1 MRRFATAFLLLLG
14 STVPASAD
22 EPFRCLLIEAGG
34 VSEAEARTAVGLICD
49 DLRHESGGRGTFE
62 IRMGTL
68 GSLVNV
74 TATRL
79 DTGESISVRAEGLE
93 EIPLASARIAE
104 ALVHHR
110 TLATTQRVDNLLV
123 EETRETRVKRGS
135 VKFTLGVADVESI
148 GHGARGA
155 GFSLGLMYA
164 SPRFALPAEMRFAWD
179 EAEYGEP
186 GISLFSVSLG
196 GRGYLSKRDVS
207 PFVGG
212 GLGILRLEASEGE
225 FPYPGSPSSGY
236 FQAERFGLAPY
247 VEAGVEVLRLH
258 RGRIALHVRA
268 DFPLAALHSEAVEVW
283 SEWDPAG
290 RPPHVEQVYPAQS
303 RYVVP
308 VSLGLSVAF

>member
-1 MRRFATAFLLLLG
+1 MRRLVAVFLLALGATA
-14 STVPASAD
+14 PAGAD
-22 EPFRCLLIEAGG
+22 EPFRCVLKEAGG
-34 VSEAEARTAVGLICD
+34 LSAVEAGTAVGLLCD
-49 DLRHESGGRGTFE
+49 DLRRESGGQGTFE
-62 IRMGTL
+62 IRLGVL

-79 DTGESISVRAEGLE
+79 DTGESISVRAGGLE
-93 EIPLASARIAE
+93 EVPLASARIAE

-110 TLATTQRVDNLLV
+110 TLASTQRVDNLLV
-123 EETRETRVKRGS
+123 EETREARVKRGS
-135 VKFTLGVADVESI
+135 VKFTLGVADLESI

-155 GFSLGLMYA
+155 GFSLGLTYA
-164 SPRFALPAEMRFAWD
+164 TPRFALPAEMRFAWD
-179 EAEYGEP
+179 DNAYPEP

-212 GLGILRLEASEGE
+212 GLGLLWLDAHGGE
-225 FPYPGSPSSGY
+225 YPYPGGPSSGY
-236 FQAERFGLAPY
+236 FQAESLGVAPY

-268 DFPLAALHSEAVEVW
+268 DFPLAALHSEEIEVW
-283 SEWDPAG
+283 SEWD
-290 RPPHVEQVYPAQS
+290 RPGSAPRVYPAQS

-308 VSLGLSVAF
+308 VSIGLSVAF

>member
-1 MRRFATAFLLLLG
+1 MRRLLAVFFLALG
-14 STVPASAD
+14 STLPAGAD
-22 EPFRCLLIEAGG
+22 EPFQCVLKEAGG
-34 VSEAEARTAVGLICD
+34 VAAAEAGTAVGLICG
-49 DLRHESGGRGTFE
+49 DLRRESGGRGVFE
-62 IRMGTL
+62 IRLGLL

-93 EIPLASARIAE
+93 EVPLASARIAE

-110 TLATTQRVDNLLV
+110 TLAATQRVDNLLA
-123 EETRETRVKRGS
+123 EETREARAKRGA
-135 VKFTLGVADVESI
+135 VKFALGVADLESI

-155 GFSLGLMYA
+155 GFSLGLTYA
-164 SPRFALPAEMRFAWD
+164 TPRFALPAEMRFAFD
-179 EAEYGEP
+179 DTEHGEP
-186 GISLFSVSLG
+186 GMSLFSVSVG

-212 GLGILRLEASEGE
+212 GLGLLRLDATEGE
-225 FPYPGSPSSGY
+225 YPYGGPSSGY
-236 FQAERFGLAPY
+236 FQAEWFGLAPY

-268 DFPLAALHSEAVEVW
+268 DLPLAALQSHEIEVW
-283 SEWDPAG
+283 SEWDPGTAS
-290 RPPHVEQVYPAQS
+290 PVVERVYPAQS

-308 VSLGLSVAF
+308 VSIGLSVAF

>member
-1 MRRFATAFLLLLG
+1 MKRLAAAVLLTLG
-14 STVPASAD
+14 SIVPASAD
-22 EPFRCLLIEAGG
+22 EPFQCLLKEAGG
-34 VSEAEARTAVGLICD
+34 VSAVEAGTAVGLICD
-49 DLRHESGGRGTFE
+49 DLRRESGGRGSFE
-62 IRMGTL
+62 IRLGVL

-93 EIPLASARIAE
+93 EVPLASARIAE

-110 TLATTQRVDNLLV
+110 TLVTTQRVDNLLAQ
-123 EETRETRVKRGS
+123 ETREARVKRGA
-135 VKFTLGVADVESI
+135 VKFTLGVADLESI

-179 EAEYGEP
+179 DTANGEAAM
-186 GISLFSVSLG
+186 SLFSVSVG
-196 GRGYLSKRDVS
+196 GRGYLSKKDVS

-212 GLGILRLEASEGE
+212 GLGLLRLDATQGE
-225 FPYPGSPSSGY
+225 YPYGGPSSDY
-236 FQAERFGLAPY
+236 FQAETFGLAPY
-247 VEAGVEVLRLH
+247 VETGVEVLRLH

-268 DFPLAALHSEAVEVW
+268 DFPLTSLESQEVEVW

-290 RPPHVEQVYPAQS
+290 RVPRVERVYPAQS

-308 VSLGLSVAF
+308 VSIGISVAF

>member
-1 MRRFATAFLLLLG
+1 MRRFAAAFLLALG
-14 STVPASAD
+14 STASASAV
-22 EPFRCLLIEAGG
+22 EPFSCLLMEAGG
-34 VSEAEARTAVGLICD
+34 ASEAEARTAAGLICD
-49 DLRHESGGRGTFE
+49 DLRRESGARGAFE
-62 IRMGTL
+62 IRLGVL
-68 GSLVNV
+68 GSVVNV

-79 DTGESISVRAEGLE
+79 DTGESISVQAGGLE

-104 ALVHHR
+104 ALVRHQR
-110 TLATTQRVDNLLV
+110 FAATQRVDNLLQ
-123 EETRETRVKRGS
+123 EETREARAKRGS
-135 VKFTLGVADVESI
+135 VKFTLGVADLESI

-179 EAEYGEP
+179 DTEYGEP
-186 GISLFSVSLG
+186 GISLFSASLG

-212 GLGILRLEASEGE
+212 GLGLLRLEASEGE
-225 FPYPGSPSSGY
+225 YPYPGSPSSGY
-236 FQAERFGLAPY
+236 FQAEWFGLAPY

-268 DFPLAALHSEAVEVW
+268 DFPLAALQSEEVEVW

-290 RPPHVEQVYPAQS
+290 RAPRVERVYPAQS

-308 VSLGLSVAF
+308 VSIGLSVAF

>member
-1 MRRFATAFLLLLG
+1 MRRLVAVFLLALGATA
-14 STVPASAD
+14 PAGAD
-22 EPFRCLLIEAGG
+22 EPFRCVLKEAGG
-34 VSEAEARTAVGLICD
+34 LSAVEAGTAVGLICD
-49 DLRHESGGRGTFE
+49 DLRRESGGQGTFE
-62 IRMGTL
+62 IRLGVL

-79 DTGESISVRAEGLE
+79 DTGESISVRAGGLE
-93 EIPLASARIAE
+93 EVPLASARIAE

-110 TLATTQRVDNLLV
+110 TLASTQRVDNLLV
-123 EETRETRVKRGS
+123 EETREARVKRGS
-135 VKFTLGVADVESI
+135 VKFTLGVADLESI

-155 GFSLGLMYA
+155 GFSLGLTYA
-164 SPRFALPAEMRFAWD
+164 TPRFALPAEMRFAWD
-179 EAEYGEP
+179 DNAYPEP

-212 GLGILRLEASEGE
+212 GLGLLWLDAHGGE
-225 FPYPGSPSSGY
+225 YPYPGGPSSGY
-236 FQAERFGLAPY
+236 FQAESLGVAPY

-268 DFPLAALHSEAVEVW
+268 DFPLAALHSEEIEVW
-283 SEWDPAG
+283 SEWD
-290 RPPHVEQVYPAQS
+290 RPGSAPRVYPAQS

-308 VSLGLSVAF
+308 VSIGLSVAF

>member
-1 MRRFATAFLLLLG
+1 MRRLVAVFLLALGATA
-14 STVPASAD
+14 PAGAD
-22 EPFRCLLIEAGG
+22 EPFRCVLKEAGG
-34 VSEAEARTAVGLICD
+34 LSAVEAGTAVGLVCD
-49 DLRHESGGRGTFE
+49 DLRRESGGQGTFE
-62 IRMGTL
+62 IRLGVL

-79 DTGESISVRAEGLE
+79 DTGESISVRAGGLE
-93 EIPLASARIAE
+93 EVPLASARIAE

-110 TLATTQRVDNLLV
+110 TLASTQRVDNLLV
-123 EETRETRVKRGS
+123 EETREARVKRGS
-135 VKFTLGVADVESI
+135 VKFTLGVADLESI

-155 GFSLGLMYA
+155 GFSLGLTYA
-164 SPRFALPAEMRFAWD
+164 TPRFALPAEMRFAWD
-179 EAEYGEP
+179 DNAYPEP

-212 GLGILRLEASEGE
+212 GLGLLWLDAHGGE
-225 FPYPGSPSSGY
+225 YPYPGGPSSGY
-236 FQAERFGLAPY
+236 FQAESLGVAPY

-268 DFPLAALHSEAVEVW
+268 DFPLAALHSEEIEVW
-283 SEWDPAG
+283 SEWD
-290 RPPHVEQVYPAQS
+290 RPGSAPRVYPAQS

-308 VSLGLSVAF
+308 VSIGLSVAF

>member
-1 MRRFATAFLLLLG
+1 MRRLVAVFLLALGATA
-14 STVPASAD
+14 PAGAD
-22 EPFRCLLIEAGG
+22 EPFRCVLKEAGG
-34 VSEAEARTAVGLICD
+34 LSAVEAGTAVGLVCD
-49 DLRHESGGRGTFE
+49 DLRRESGGQGTFE
-62 IRMGTL
+62 IRLGVL

-79 DTGESISVRAEGLE
+79 DTGESISVRAGGLE
-93 EIPLASARIAE
+93 EVPLASARIAE

-110 TLATTQRVDNLLV
+110 TLASTQRVDNLLV
-123 EETRETRVKRGS
+123 EETREARVKRGS
-135 VKFTLGVADVESI
+135 VKFTLGVADLESP

-155 GFSLGLMYA
+155 GFSLGLTYA
-164 SPRFALPAEMRFAWD
+164 TPRFALPAEMRFAWD
-179 EAEYGEP
+179 DNAYPEP

-212 GLGILRLEASEGE
+212 GLGLLWLDAHGGE
-225 FPYPGSPSSGY
+225 YPYPGGPSSGY
-236 FQAERFGLAPY
+236 FQAESLGVAPY

-268 DFPLAALHSEAVEVW
+268 DFPLAALHSEEIEVW
-283 SEWDPAG
+283 SEWD
-290 RPPHVEQVYPAQS
+290 RPGSAPRVYPAQS

-308 VSLGLSVAF
+308 VSIGLSVAF